1 MELTFFGV
9 ESAWSL
15 CSTVPSGPSLFR
27 SGRKT
32 TAPRPPDSMRAQM
45 QRILVSFGGPWQP
58 SRIPVRGEK
67 KIRKGRRGGMSEVK
81 NPKNPACQQPT
92 TSFTFTVSSTT
103 QYIIID
109 RVFEV
114 SKDWTEVCPA
124 YDRWLTRD
132 RPCCTVCLCSVE
144 DAMSISRVVRHV
156 DDGFILN

>member
-15 CSTVPSGPSLFR
+15 CSTVPSGSSLFR

-67 KIRKGRRGGMSEVK
+67 KNTQGTEGRHERGEESQES
-81 NPKNPACQQPT
+81 CL
-92 TSFTFTVSSTT
+92 STT
-103 QYIIID
+103 NHFLHLHRQQYD
-109 RVFEV
+109 
-114 SKDWTEVCPA
+114 
-124 YDRWLTRD
+124 
-132 RPCCTVCLCSVE
+132 
-144 DAMSISRVVRHV
+144 SIYH
-156 DDGFILN
+156 N